1 MARTRG
7 PMWTSLNRSIGGEVG
22 STCGYRGGGLGGPD
36 VEKGAGASVW
46 VGGWNPK

>member
-1 MARTRG
+1 MERWG
-7 PMWTSLNRSIGGEVG
+7 LHVDIGEGA
-22 STCGYRGGGLGGPD
+22 GGPD